1 MHVNLILLA
10 GGTAFNI
17 LADEGSEPW
26 PPELSSDQLSGF
38 KKTRMTGGFV
48 VMAPFK
54 DGAAEGVVGGD
65 IDTSFIGED
74 FRLHL
79 PVSKTGVKRKG
90 NILVHRLE
98 CLQDEGITSRS

>member
-1 MHVNLILLA
+1 MHVGFVLLA
-10 GGTAFNI
+10 FSTAFNVS
-17 LADEGSEPW
+17 ADKGGEAG
-26 PPELSSDQLSGF
+26 PPEFSGDKLMGF
-38 KKTRMTGGFV
+38 QKTGVTSRIVIVT
-48 VMAPFK
+48 PFK
-54 DGAAEGVVGGD
+54 DGTAEGVVGGD